1 MPRNL
6 KWLRTALLWLAGFFS
21 ALAGLMALRFLFRLL
36 IANPANPVVA
46 AVLAISRPLLF
57 PWGRFW
63 PPVELPELVVD
74 KAALAAMATYLL
86 LGLFLAF
93 WGIVG
98 QSRGRTRPEDKQ

>member
-6 KWLRTALLWLAGFFS
+6 QWLRAALLWPAGISS

-46 AVLAISRPLLF
+46 ALLAISRPFLF

-63 PPVELPELVVD
+63 PPVELPELVVE
-74 KAALAAMATYLL
+74 KAALAAMASYLL

-93 WGIVG
+93 LGTLGWGRERI
-98 QSRGRTRPEDKQ
+98 RPEDKQ